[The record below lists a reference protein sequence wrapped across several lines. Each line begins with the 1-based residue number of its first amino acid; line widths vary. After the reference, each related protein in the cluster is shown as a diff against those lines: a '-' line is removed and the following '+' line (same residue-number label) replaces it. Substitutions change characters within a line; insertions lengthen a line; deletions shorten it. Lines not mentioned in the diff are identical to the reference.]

1 MLLDGSCLGELRPS
15 QILQL
20 VGTLLRSQAVGSS
33 QGTHSPLVY
42 GAPFKAL
49 RNSRKHNGSRGVQ
62 IPHCHPLVPQE
73 LCHGPDHSH
82 APLPRPATPAHRAA
96 SLCWEPV
103 LTFCPLSP
111 CPSSQPSSKQPLS
124 LCCFLCQ
131 NPCSHRPQASPQA
144 PLSPALCRPY
154 AVCQPPPG
162 RYMCSEPAALTQAH
176 GSPFFFIPQFLL
188 CSG

>member
-1 MLLDGSCLGELRPS
+1 MKSFSLQLSHFSTSTRLRFPPVLLDGSCLGELRPS

-20 VGTLLRSQAVGSS
+20 VETLLCSQAVGSS

-73 LCHGPDHSH
+73 LCRGPDHSH
-82 APLPRPATPAHRAA
+82 APLPRPATPAHGAA

-111 CPSSQPSSKQPLS
+111 CPSSLPSSKQPLS
-124 LCCFLCQ
+124 LCCFLRRESLQ
-131 NPCSHRPQASPQA
+131 SQTSG
-144 PLSPALCRPY
+144 
-154 AVCQPPPG
+154 QPPGPAVS
-162 RYMCSEPAALTQAH
+162 CSLQT
-176 GSPFFFIPQFLL
+176 L
-188 CSG
+188 CSLPATSRTVHAL